1 MPLQSRCVR
10 TLAHLEWSL
19 DKGAK
24 PMQQLGP
31 KSNRSG
37 QSDRSQRSVHGYFV
51 GSEFMV
57 LPRLGLSRARHV
69 FKFLLLLLRH
79 TDDSIEACQRLVS
92 PYTDSIHEVSQDQG
106 VTPASTCIWALA
118 TPLKP
123 TVVKLRTGRHW
134 SHRGFVHL
142 NVFWNPSCPKKNR
155 TTTPLHSA
163 VVGTIPKRGS
173 MRRST
178 RPALTAGANGPNSC
192 GKCCSSSTT
201 NTLAHKRGCISEVAT
216 HKPYSCACVSKWLQR
231 QKIKL
236 LAAKKWHR
244 PTMWNSLKFP
254 LFLTLLYHAWDKF
267 ALWYAQLGGHFITNV
282 NGRANYDAEL
292 LRDAAGGFAAT
303 AVLGGQQTAKLAFK
317 IIQYK
322 CVKLNFGHKFRRRWW
337 MHKSFHVRM
346 VRCS

>member
-1 MPLQSRCVR
+1 MFSGIRHAQKKSDNNAIAFRRCWHHPKERFNAPFHPACLNCRGERAELMRKMAAALQRLTR
-10 TLAHLEWSL
+10 WPT
-19 DKGAK
+19 
-24 PMQQLGP
+24 
-31 KSNRSG
+31 
-37 QSDRSQRSVHGYFV
+37 SVAAF
-51 GSEFMV
+51 
-57 LPRLGLSRARHV
+57 L
-69 FKFLLLLLRH
+69 KLLLTNL
-79 TDDSIEACQRLVS
+79 ILV
-92 PYTDSIHEVSQDQG
+92 HASQNDFND
-106 VTPASTCIWALA
+106 
-118 TPLKP
+118 K
-123 TVVKLRTGRHW
+123 
-134 SHRGFVHL
+134 
-142 NVFWNPSCPKKNR
+142 
-155 TTTPLHSA
+155 
-163 VVGTIPKRGS
+163 
-173 MRRST
+173 
-178 RPALTAGANGPNSC
+178 
-192 GKCCSSSTT
+192 
-201 NTLAHKRGCISEVAT
+201 
-216 HKPYSCACVSKWLQR
+216 
-231 QKIKL
+231 KIKL